1 MTPNFNELVNYCIS
15 FKKFDAY
22 ADERISLIRDLLK
35 SALSDPN
42 FELADDQVIVSSN
55 YSDAVISDVFYSLYN
70 KFPKK
75 ITPASDESKIVSFV

>member
-1 MTPNFNELVNYCIS
+1 MRPNFNELVNYCIS
-15 FKKFDAY
+15 FQKFDGY

-35 SALSDPN
+35 RALSDPN
-42 FELADDQVIVSSN
+42 FELADDLVIVSSK

-75 ITPASDESKIVSFV
+75 ITQASDENKLVSFV